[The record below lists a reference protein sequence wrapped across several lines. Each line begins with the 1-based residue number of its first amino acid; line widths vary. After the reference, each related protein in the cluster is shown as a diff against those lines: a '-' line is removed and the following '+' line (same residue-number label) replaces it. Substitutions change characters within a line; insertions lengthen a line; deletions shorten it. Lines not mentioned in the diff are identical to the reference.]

1 MRVCEDPTLNL
12 FILGHFC
19 PILNLQG
26 CKLTELEKEYINRL
40 QKDDLI
46 ELIMLYDN
54 CMESYAELIK
64 SLV

>member
-26 CKLTELEKEYINRL
+26 CK
-40 QKDDLI
+40 I
-46 ELIMLYDN
+46 EDPNVDVRRTVALGNDAGNVVEASVKNPY
-54 CMESYAELIK
+54 
-64 SLV
+64 